1 MRAAAQAGTD
11 VTMAVLVSA
20 ENANAVEAE
29 PPRAKAAA
37 QPVPEEPVVAAES

>member
-1 MRAAAQAGTD
+1 MGTE

-29 PPRAKAAA
+29 PPRAEPVA
-37 QPVPEEPVVAAES
+37 QPVQEETAVAAES